1 MVLVEYK
8 GVMIFAEVTD
18 GKPAPIT
25 GELLGAGRRLAG
37 ELGEEL
43 SVIIAGSE
51 IAKIAAELAIS
62 GADKIYAIDDPLL
75 QDYLTDSFTAVVE
88 KVCRIANPR
97 ILLMGHTT
105 IGRDLAP
112 AAAFRMG
119 TAAATDCIALDIDD
133 MNQQLLMT
141 KPIYGGNARAVYTME
156 TFPQIA
162 TVRAKAM
169 NAITPDSSRK
179 GKIMNIPAGINQNT
193 IRTKVI
199 EKVVEEEKGV
209 KLEEAAVIVTGG
221 RGIGGA
227 EGFKQLEELAK
238 LLKGAVGASRT
249 ACDNGWVKDTMQ
261 IGLTGKIV
269 APEVYIA
276 VAVSG
281 TTQHLAGCSGARNI
295 IAINKDPDAN
305 IFNEARYG
313 VVGDWKKVVPAFEKK
328 AKEIL
333 GK

>member
-1 MVLVEYK
+1 MEYK
-8 GVMIFAEVTD
+8 GVMIFAEASD
-18 GKPAPIT
+18 GKLTPIT
-25 GELLGAGRRLAG
+25 KELLGAGRKLADD
-37 ELGEEL
+37 LGEEL
-43 SVIIAGSE
+43 NLLIAGSE
-51 IAKIAAELAIS
+51 TAKIAAELAIS
-62 GADKIYAIDDPLL
+62 GADKVFAVDDPLL
-75 QDYLTDSFTAVVE
+75 KDYRTDSFTAVIE
-88 KVCRIANPR
+88 KVCRIVNPR

-105 IGRDLAP
+105 IGRDLGP
-112 AAAFRMG
+112 AAAFRLG

-169 NAITPDSSRK
+169 NAITPDHARK
-179 GKIMNIPAGINQNT
+179 GKIVNIPAAIEPGA
-193 IRTKVI
+193 IRTEVI
-199 EKVVEEEKGV
+199 EKVIEEEKGI

-227 EGFKQLEELAK
+227 EGFNQLEELAR
-238 LLKGAVGASRT
+238 LLKGAVGASRP

-305 IFNEARYG
+305 IFTEARYG

>member
-1 MVLVEYK
+1 M
-8 GVMIFAEVTD
+8 
-18 GKPAPIT
+18 
-25 GELLGAGRRLAG
+25 
-37 ELGEEL
+37 
-43 SVIIAGSE
+43 
-51 IAKIAAELAIS
+51 
-62 GADKIYAIDDPLL
+62 
-75 QDYLTDSFTAVVE
+75 
-88 KVCRIANPR
+88 
-97 ILLMGHTT
+97 
-105 IGRDLAP
+105 
-112 AAAFRMG
+112 
-119 TAAATDCIALDIDD
+119 
-133 MNQQLLMT
+133 
-141 KPIYGGNARAVYTME
+141 
-156 TFPQIA
+156 
-162 TVRAKAM
+162 
-169 NAITPDSSRK
+169 
-179 GKIMNIPAGINQNT
+179 
-193 IRTKVI
+193 
-199 EKVVEEEKGV
+199 EEEKGV

-227 EGFKQLEELAK
+227 DGFKQLEELAK

>member
-1 MVLVEYK
+1 MQYK
-8 GVMIFAEVTD
+8 GVMIFAEELN

-25 GELLGAGRRLAG
+25 RELLGAGRKLAND
-37 ELGEEL
+37 LGEEL
-43 SVIIAGSE
+43 GVLIAGSE
-51 IAKIAAELAIS
+51 TAKIAAELATS
-62 GADKIYAIDDPLL
+62 GADKVVAVDDPLL
-75 QDYLTDSFTAVVE
+75 KDYRTDSFTAVVE
-88 KVCRIANPR
+88 KVCRIVNPR

-105 IGRDLAP
+105 MGRDLAP
-112 AAAFRMG
+112 AAAFRMS
-119 TAAATDCIALDIDD
+119 TAVATDCIALDIDD

-162 TVRAKAM
+162 TIRAKAM
-169 NAITPDSSRK
+169 NIIAPDSARK
-179 GKIMNIPAGINQNT
+179 AKIINIPAGLET
-193 IRTKVI
+193 GAIRTKVI
-199 EKVVEEEKGV
+199 EKIVEEEKGV

-227 EGFKQLEELAK
+227 DGFKQLEELAK

>member
-1 MVLVEYK
+1 VEYK

-25 GELLGAGRRLAG
+25 RELLGAGRRLAG

-62 GADKIYAIDDPLL
+62 GADKIYAVDDPLL
-75 QDYLTDSFTAVVE
+75 QDYRTDSFTAVVE
-88 KVCRIANPR
+88 KVCKTVNPR

-112 AAAFRMG
+112 ATAFRLG

-162 TVRAKAM
+162 TVRAKTM
-169 NAITPDSSRK
+169 NAITLDSSHK
-179 GKIMNIPAGINQNT
+179 GKIVNIPAGINQNT